1 MKIYIH
7 APSINISDVSSED
20 VWKKES
26 YGMFDGTGRGKREEL
41 CKGVY
46 C

>member
-7 APSINISDVSSED
+7 APSISDVSSEY

-26 YGMFDGTGRGKREEL
+26 YGMFDGTGRDKREEL

>member
-7 APSINISDVSSED
+7 APSISISDVSSEY
-20 VWKKES
+20 VWEKES
-26 YGMFDGTGRGKREEL
+26 YGMFDGTGRDKREEL